1 MLRCPHPHVQK
12 YAPVRAASQAL
23 QLPPKKEFYDTD
35 IQKAGPSAGTNRLF
49 LYQGPTRLF
58 LDSGTAL
65 FTAVLVGRAFAL
77 GRIASIV
84 LAASLFLAGFAL
96 RTRLGRSLVAGLLAF
111 FLAAASAIFFRATFL
126 ALSTFRASAYHF
138 LANSVASSSAAT
150 RLRSRSHLLGC
161 IPVRNRRIVVSRL
174 ASHKTHGRQSQH
186 KNQFLHRIIVLIGL
200 YFFGISH
207 QTKNILKKHAT

>member
-23 QLPPKKEFYDTD
+23 QLPPKKEFYNTD

-49 LYQGPTRLF
+49 LYQHPTRLF

-65 FTAVLVGRAFAL
+65 FTAVLVGRTFAL

-96 RTRLGRSLVAGLLAF
+96 RARLGRSLVAGLLAF
-111 FLAAASAIFFRATFL
+111 FLAAASTSFFRAIFL
-126 ALSTFRASAYHF
+126 ALGTFRASARYF
-138 LANSVASSSAAT
+138 FANGIASNSIAAIFC
-150 RLRSRSHLLGC
+150 RRSHLLGC

-174 ASHKTHGRQSQH
+174 ASYKTHGRQSQH

-200 YFFGISH
+200 YFFGISQ